1 MDHSLHYNAFIG
13 MTASM
18 VAVIT
23 SFQQEIEW
31 WLRIST
37 SVVGLLIGV
46 LSLITMIKKLRGR
59 EKSYNKDPE

>member
-13 MTASM
+13 LTASM
-18 VAVIT
+18 VAVVT

-37 SVVGLLIGV
+37 SVVGLLIGI
-46 LSLITMIKKLRGR
+46 LSLITMVKKLRSRG
-59 EKSYNKDPE
+59 KGDDKAPE

>member
-18 VAVIT
+18 VAVVT

-59 EKSYNKDPE
+59 GKGESKDSE

>member
-1 MDHSLHYNAFIG
+1 MDHSLYYNALIG

-18 VAVIT
+18 IAVIT

-46 LSLITMIKKLRGR
+46 LSLITMIKKLRDRGKGR
-59 EKSYNKDPE
+59 NKAPE

>member
-18 VAVIT
+18 VAVVT

>member
-1 MDHSLHYNAFIG
+1 MDHSLHYNALIG
-13 MTASM
+13 LTASM
-18 VAVIT
+18 VAVVT

-46 LSLITMIKKLRGR
+46 LSLITMIKKLRDRGKG
-59 EKSYNKDPE
+59 ESKDSK

>member
-13 MTASM
+13 ITASM
-18 VAVIT
+18 VAVVT

-59 EKSYNKDPE
+59 GKGESKDSE

>member
-18 VAVIT
+18 VAVVT

-59 EKSYNKDPE
+59 GKGENKDSE

>member
-59 EKSYNKDPE
+59 GKGESKDSE